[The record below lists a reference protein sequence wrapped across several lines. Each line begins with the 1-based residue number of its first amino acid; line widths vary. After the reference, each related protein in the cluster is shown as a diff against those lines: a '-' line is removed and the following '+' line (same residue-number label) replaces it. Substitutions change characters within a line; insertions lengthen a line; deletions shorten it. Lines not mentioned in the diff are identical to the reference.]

1 MRQYKETHNNYHEH
15 MKKLFLSIL
24 IIFCALKIRA
34 DIAPNPIQA
43 NGIAAVKPTEVKM
56 VSEKVIVDLTIDS
69 SHVYCYFKL
78 HNEGK
83 AEKMQIGFPYMNTTP
98 FSSRFAP
105 INVYQNGKKINDIDF
120 FKSNSGNIKISSK
133 SWYLWDAHFDE
144 NETMIIEV
152 SYSLPKGVVKNNLYY
167 KFDYLL
173 NTGSGWKDKID
184 TAEIIINLKDINK
197 ELILKTIPE
206 NFIFSGNQLIWK
218 FYNFEP
224 TIKDDISIQ
233 YETEPGQ
240 HTKIVKRNPQALII
254 LNEKTILRNPGGLDS
269 LNLNDIVDIRIIK
282 DSVEAKLK
290 FPDFDNSG
298 GLVLIYSDKFIPERL
313 IGILNSK
320 LKGKQK
326 IKDIPLSEFKNNYA
340 LDINGQMIKQENIP
354 KQMLNIDEL
363 KIGQVLFKA
372 SKRNKY
378 QLSIKTN

>member
-1 MRQYKETHNNYHEH
+1 
-15 MKKLFLSIL
+15 MKKIFLTIL
-24 IIFCALKIRA
+24 LIFCALKIRA

-56 VSEKVIVDLTIDS
+56 VSEKVIVNLTMDS

-98 FSSRFAP
+98 YSSRFAQ

-120 FKSNSGNIKISSK
+120 FKANSGNIKISSR
-133 SWYLWDAHFDE
+133 SWYLWDANFGED
-144 NETMIIEV
+144 ETMIIEV

-167 KFDYLL
+167 KFEYLL

-184 TAEIIINLKDINK
+184 TAEIIIYLKDINK
-197 ELILKTIPE
+197 ELILKTMPE
-206 NFIFSGNQLIWK
+206 NFIFSGNQMIWK

-224 TIKDDISIQ
+224 AIKDDISIH

-240 HTKIVKRNPQALII
+240 YARMVKKYPPALII
-254 LNEKTILRNPGGLDS
+254 LNEKTILKNPSGLDS
-269 LNLNDIVDIRIIK
+269 LDLNDIVDIRIIK

-290 FPDFDNSG
+290 YPNINSSG
-298 GLVLIYSDKFIPERL
+298 GLVLIYSDKFVPERL

-320 LKGKQK
+320 LKGRQK
-326 IKDIPLSEFKNNYA
+326 LKSIPLSEFKSKYA
-340 LDINGQMIKQENIP
+340 LDVNGQMIKQENIP
-354 KQMLNIDEL
+354 KEMLKIDES
-363 KIGQVLFKA
+363 KIGHVLFKVL
-372 SKRNKY
+372 KQDKY